1 MRYGLGFPFAVGPKQ
16 AALFC
21 NLRNEGHPVGDFE
34 NGTDLV
40 LFDDL
45 DQISAGD
52 AIPLCRNDHYTD
64 TQTGQPRIVIKH
76 TGPGAFV
83 PLGAKRADGSPHPHA
98 GTGFTIN
105 QANDFPMKP
114 GGIYDKVDKGS
125 RMVRQLEVH
134 QLVYDGAL
142 RVLRTDTKGRDDPL
156 RPPGSAL
163 ALMGVGLREGIPDG
177 DDLLYP
183 MQATTGDVGPW
194 NNLPLMS
201 GVSRWRRLDDQWQP
215 FGRRRTWGWLTGAK
229 SGHGSRATERAPRG
243 RGRNRNTP
251 LNHAGHACDE

>member
-1 MRYGLGFPFAVGPKQ
+1 
-16 AALFC
+16 
-21 NLRNEGHPVGDFE
+21 
-34 NGTDLV
+34 
-40 LFDDL
+40 
-45 DQISAGD
+45 
-52 AIPLCRNDHYTD
+52 
-64 TQTGQPRIVIKH
+64 
-76 TGPGAFV
+76 
-83 PLGAKRADGSPHPHA
+83 
-98 GTGFTIN
+98 
-105 QANDFPMKP
+105 MKP
-114 GGIYDKVDKGS
+114 GGIYD
-125 RMVRQLEVH
+125 
-134 QLVYDGAL
+134 GAL
-142 RVLRTDTKGRDDPL
+142 RVLKTETKDRDDPL